1 MCVGMRWFVKF
12 NFHYLILYL
21 HYYKINNKCTCP
33 WNLKDFSINIL
44 NMEPEKSLLKEFLQ
58 GGWVVPL
65 IGAGAMLAR
74 LLAGANNYTWW
85 QQLKKI
91 LTAGI
96 SAGIAWF
103 ILEQTDIS
111 SLYKAVTYG
120 IIGVISPEVIAGIVK
135 IGKRFAANPEKLMR
149 K

>member
-1 MCVGMRWFVKF
+1 
-12 NFHYLILYL
+12 
-21 HYYKINNKCTCP
+21 
-33 WNLKDFSINIL
+33 
-44 NMEPEKSLLKEFLQ
+44 MEPEKSLLKEFLQ

-135 IGKRFAANPEKLMR
+135 IGKRFADNPERLM
-149 K
+149 KK

>member
-1 MCVGMRWFVKF
+1 
-12 NFHYLILYL
+12 
-21 HYYKINNKCTCP
+21 
-33 WNLKDFSINIL
+33 
-44 NMEPEKSLLKEFLQ
+44 MEPEKSLLKEFLQ

-74 LLAGANNYTWW
+74 LLARENKYTWW

-96 SAGIAWF
+96 AAGIAWF

-120 IIGVISPEVIAGIVK
+120 IIGVISPEVISGIVK
-135 IGKRFAANPEKLMR
+135 LGRRFAENPEKII
-149 K
+149 KK